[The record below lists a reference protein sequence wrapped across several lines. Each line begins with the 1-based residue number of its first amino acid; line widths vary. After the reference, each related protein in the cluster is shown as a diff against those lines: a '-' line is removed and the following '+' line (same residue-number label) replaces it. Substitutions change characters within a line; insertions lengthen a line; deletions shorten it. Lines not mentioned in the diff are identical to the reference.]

1 MTSRIAIPLWAGMF
15 IRRTR
20 TRYALSTM
28 GTLALVVLGLGCSS
42 DSSTGS
48 SDPLSKVPNFLYVSN
63 ASGSNQIYTWHGG
76 QSTLFPAS
84 IAGDVEPQSSAG
96 KVVWTSYRISFL
108 NPEIFIAN
116 NDGSNAI
123 RLTTDSVPDYQP
135 SLSPDGTTIVFTSL
149 QSGTPR
155 IWTMA
160 ADGSNKAALATGA
173 GSDVPEQNARYSP
186 GGGRILFSSPRTNTT
201 QIWIMPTDGGAA
213 TQLTHEANGAFDGSW
228 APDGKS
234 VYYVDGSD
242 RTKIHNIVV
251 ATGVVTDYV
260 TGGVDVGDASC
271 TASVCLVVTGATS
284 NNGNIDAYVG
294 SGSQPLSLLITDRNE
309 NEPAVLIR

>member
-1 MTSRIAIPLWAGMF
+1 MTSRIAFPLRAGSSL
-15 IRRTR
+15 RRTR
-20 TRYALSTM
+20 SRFALS
-28 GTLALVVLGLGCSS
+28 GLGVLALVGLGLGCSS
-42 DSSTGS
+42 DSSTGG
-48 SDPLSKVPNFLYVSN
+48 SDPLSKVPDFLYVSN
-63 ASGSNQIYTWHGG
+63 ASGSNQIYRWHSGT
-76 QSTLFPAS
+76 STLFSAS
-84 IAGDVEPQSSAG
+84 IAGDVEPQSASG

-123 RLTTDSVPDYQP
+123 RLTNDSVPDFQP
-135 SLSPDGTTIVFTSL
+135 SLSPDGNTVVYTSL

-155 IWTMA
+155 IWTMG
-160 ADGSNKAALATGA
+160 ADGSNKAPLATGA

-186 GGGRILFSSPRTNTT
+186 GGGRLLLSSPRTNTT
-201 QIWIMPTDGGAA
+201 QIWILTTDGVA

-242 RTKIHNIVV
+242 RTKIHNILIS
-251 ATGVVTDYV
+251 TGVVTDYV

-271 TASVCLVVTGATS
+271 TASVCLVVTGATG
-284 NNGNIDAYVG
+284 NNGDIDAYVG